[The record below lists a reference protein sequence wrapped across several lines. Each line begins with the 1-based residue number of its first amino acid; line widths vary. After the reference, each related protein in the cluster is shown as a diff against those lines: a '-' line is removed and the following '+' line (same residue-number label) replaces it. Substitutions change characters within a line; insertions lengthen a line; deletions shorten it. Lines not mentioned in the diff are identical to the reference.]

1 MYSEDEA
8 QIRALIE
15 TWMVATRAGGVE
27 ALMGL

>member
-8 QIRALIE
+8 QIRALSE
-15 TWMVATRAGGVE
+15 AWMVATRAGGVE